1 MTALTLQQPLA
12 GLLPRTTFADSAV
25 VVGQA
30 MIRVQ
35 FGSAFVLVGTA
46 GTALIAVAP
55 MFRAPPKE
63 NVGEFWLRLLTLN
76 AEMGGIASFAVQ
88 ADGWIVMHTGRP
100 LKGLD
105 PEELSALVTAVGR
118 FADDFDDKLDIAFYA
133 GKGRIAPAEA

>member
-133 GKGRIAPAEA
+133 GKGRIGQPR